1 MELQREKIRRNIRK
15 YSIFLLGMLVI
26 ASLLPAMFCGL
37 FNYATADDFVKSYRV
52 HDLMLSGGNVLS
64 VIGQGITEAADMWK
78 IWEGTWASN
87 FVLAMQPSIF
97 GEHAYAVTVPLCI
110 LYTALGTGYCLWEI
124 LVHRF
129 CMSGKSFWMIFWMQL
144 FLFLQFMPYIRGGMF
159 WYPGMAHYVMPMCFL
174 LLMAAWMLKW
184 ERMGKKRYFVFL
196 VLDAVYLGGSHYQ
209 HIILALLIL
218 LSGWLWS
225 ILIRKKD
232 QRRMSLLWI
241 PIAEILAGLVVCIL
255 SPGNQTRGG
264 ENFGIHATEIFLMPI
279 ACAKQ
284 AILHGTEYL
293 VRAPLLL
300 VYALVMVIL
309 GWHCIKKESVSGFR
323 RIPLALV
330 LLYLFLLYA
339 SAEAPG
345 IYAAGNTA
353 GISGGYFDIVYQCLI
368 LSLTLGGL
376 LLGEWLRE
384 KLPDGLEKKKV
395 HLGKAVLV
403 FLFLICLKPSVKN
416 SGAFLCW
423 EFVKSGRL
431 QDFVIQMEER
441 IELLNDPALNDIY
454 VPEMNDEQ
462 GPFMHLQLSQD
473 SSNYTNEATALY
485 YHKNTVTAVPREQY
499 YREYGKKQA
508 HDIPEAYRKIYSGE

>member
-1 MELQREKIRRNIRK
+1 MMKLSFWIRK
-15 YSIFLLGMLVI
+15 NAAKVIGFLVVL
-26 ASLLPAMFCGL
+26 SFLPILFCGV
-37 FNYATADDFVKSYRV
+37 FNYASADDFSKSYLV
-52 HDLMLSGGNVLS
+52 HDALLAGGSISDVIRTGILAAANVW
-64 VIGQGITEAADMWK
+64 G

-87 FVLAMQPSIF
+87 FVLAMQPSIW
-97 GEHAYAVTVPLCI
+97 GEHAYAVTVPLCV
-110 LYTALGTGYCLWEI
+110 LYTAVGTGYCLWEI

-159 WYPGMAHYVMPMCFL
+159 WYTGMAHYVMPMCFL
-174 LLMAAWMLKW
+174 LLMTAWMLKW
-184 ERMGKKRYFVFL
+184 ERTGKKRYFVFL

-225 ILIRKKD
+225 ILIRRKD
-232 QRRMSLLWI
+232 QKKMSLLWI
-241 PIAEILAGLVVCIL
+241 PIVEILAGLVVCVL

-264 ENFGIHATEIFLMPI
+264 ADFGIHMSEILLMPF
-279 ACAKQ
+279 ACVRQ
-284 AILHGTEYL
+284 AILHGAEYL
-293 VRAPLLL
+293 AAVPLLA
-300 VYALVMVIL
+300 VYALLIVLL
-309 GWHCIKKESVSGFR
+309 GWHCIKRESVAELR

-330 LLYLFLLYA
+330 LIYLFLLYA

-368 LSLTLGGL
+368 LFLTLGGL

-384 KLPDGLEKKKV
+384 RHDSHLQKKIMQ
-395 HLGKAVLV
+395 LGAVV
-403 FLFLICLKPSVKN
+403 LIVMFVVCLKPSVKR
-416 SGAFLCW
+416 SGAYLCW
-423 EFVKSGRL
+423 DFARSGRL
-431 QDFVIQMEER
+431 KDFVIQMEER
-441 IELLNDPALNDIY
+441 IELLNDPVLSDIY

-499 YREYGKKQA
+499 YREYGKKQS
-508 HDIPEAYRKIYSGE
+508 HDIPAAYQNLYKE